1 MTTDTLPGEMLIPT
15 RAEQKARTLRDIAFR
30 GPDGL
35 DTTQG
40 TQPDIDADLVAD
52 VAVPMHANVRR
63 AGWNLVLATCEG
75 AALEEHGRIAGLA
88 APYRRPAVGASGAVT
103 VVAATLGGTILAGTE
118 LREPNTGNR
127 YQATTTGLYLDGDPC
142 PVVGVDTGTGT
153 NLDVD
158 AVLEWT
164 SPPPGIGPKATVAD
178 DGEGNG
184 LTGGRGA
191 ETDAELR
198 ERIISRRANP
208 PASGNDSAVQDAAES
223 CPYVS
228 VEKAFTY
235 PAANGPGTYNLAFTK
250 RRSETGG
257 DRIPSATEI
266 ALVDGWVR
274 QQFPYDD
281 SLTTIQIAP
290 EDVDVVLGVDW
301 RSDVP
306 GWIDAAPFPNYLSG
320 TSAIRVTA
328 VTSATSFTLGNVS
341 ASYGSAGTL
350 ATGKT
355 IALWNEST
363 QSFSRKKSLSV
374 TGTGPWVVTVDTTL
388 GISDTSYLP
397 VVGQR
402 ACPWSDSMDTVAAP
416 VLEYFDGL
424 GPGQIFASFFDE
436 GRRQRRSPASP
447 LTWPDRVGN
456 RLIGAVLDVAT
467 VADAE
472 LTEPTVPL
480 VTSVGTMNVFAYLM
494 QLDDL
499 SVFPQ
504 T

>member
-1 MTTDTLPGEMLIPT
+1 MPLDTLPGEMLIPT
-15 RAEQKARTLRDIAFR
+15 REEQKARTLRDIAFR
-30 GPDGL
+30 GPTGL
-35 DTTQG
+35 DTSQG

-52 VAVPMHANVRR
+52 VAVPMHANIRR

-88 APYRRPAVGASGAVT
+88 SPYRRPAVGASGAVN
-103 VVAATLGGTILAGTE
+103 VDAATLGGTILAGTE
-118 LREPNTGNR
+118 IREPNTGNR
-127 YQATTTGLYLDGDPC
+127 YQATTTGLYLNGAPC
-142 PVVGVDTGTGT
+142 PIVGVDTGTGT

-164 SPPPGIGPKATVAD
+164 SPPPGIGPKASVAD
-178 DGEGNG
+178 DGTGEG

-191 ETDAELR
+191 ETDEELR
-198 ERIISRRANP
+198 ARIISRRANP
-208 PASGNDSAVQDAAES
+208 PASGNDAAVQDAAES

-235 PAANGPGTYNLAFTK
+235 PAANGPGTYNLVFTK
-250 RRSETGG
+250 RPSSVGG
-257 DRIPSATEI
+257 DRIPSGIEI

-290 EDVDVVLGVDW
+290 EDVDVVIGVDW

-306 GWIDAAPFPNYLSG
+306 GWVDAAPFPKYLSG

-328 VTSATSFTLGNVS
+328 VTSSTSFTLGNVS
-341 ASYGSAGTL
+341 TSYGSAGTL
-350 ATGKT
+350 SAGKT
-355 IALWNEST
+355 IAFWDEAAQL
-363 QSFSRKKSLSV
+363 FRRKKVLSV
-374 TGTGPWVVTVDTTL
+374 TGSGPWVVTVDTTL
-388 GISDTSYLP
+388 GISDTSYAP
-397 VVGQR
+397 IVGQR
-402 ACPWSDSMDTVAAP
+402 AMPWSDSLDTLSVP
-416 VLEYFDGL
+416 VLEYFDGI

-436 GRRQRRSPASP
+436 GRRQRRSPETP
-447 LTWPDRVGN
+447 LEWPDRVGN

-480 VTSVGTMNVFAYLM
+480 VASVGTLNVFAYLM

-499 SVFPQ
+499 AIFPQ